1 MGCFPWPRSSLC
13 SRRFVEAFPR
23 ACQSSCEGWVWASL
37 VSRVGL
43 THLSLAAFG
52 VQLPLRASSQ
62 LVLGHVFPAIR
73 EVVCIPDRRQ
83 CVCLYVCPCKHCFCL
98 LCARKRFSP
107 LRGFG
112 DSWGGEGLLC
122 PLASHRE
129 VSQGTC
135 VALGLYPRYTLSSL
149 QLSSCCVIGHS
160 LLMFVQATSL
170 CYTGCAPCAGSKL
183 WGYGLAPACNQW
195 SLL

>member
-1 MGCFPWPRSSLC
+1 MANGVLPLPKFFPLLQEICGSIPQGLPKQLSGLGLGIPGVQGWPY
-13 SRRFVEAFPR
+13 
-23 ACQSSCEGWVWASL
+23 
-37 VSRVGL
+37 
-43 THLSLAAFG
+43 LSLAAFG
-52 VQLPLRASSQ
+52 AQLPLRASSQ
-62 LVLGHVFPAIR
+62 LVLCHVFPAIR
-73 EVVCIPDRRQ
+73 EVVCVPDRRQ

-98 LCARKRFSP
+98 FCARKRFSP

-122 PLASHRE
+122 PLVSHRE

-149 QLSSCCVIGHS
+149 QLSSCCVTGHS

-170 CYTGCAPCAGSKL
+170 CYTGCGPCAGSKL
-183 WGYGLAPACNQW
+183 WGYGLAPACNQ
-195 SLL
+195 